1 MLDLWRPRRA
11 ITSAYGTNT
20 GTTMMEF
27 TDKALSSKADDPSL
41 VIPLASFDIWAWLLI
56 EPLPARAHVSRHHAC
71 PDHGTPL
78 SKFNKIRRRT

>member
-20 GTTMMEF
+20 GTIMMGI
-27 TDKALSSKADDPSL
+27 TDEALSSKADDPLL
-41 VIPLASFDIWAWLLI
+41 VIPLASLDIWAWLLI
-56 EPLPARAHVSRHHAC
+56 GSLPARTRVSRHRAC
-71 PDHGTPL
+71 SDHGTPL